1 MMLPKEILQKY
12 WGHSSFRNSQEEI
25 IEAVLTNKDVVAL
38 LPTGAGKSIC
48 YQIPAMMKKGVC
60 LVISPLISLMKDQ
73 IEQLEQ
79 KGIKAL
85 TIKSNARID
94 EIVSLFDNLKY
105 GSCKFLYLSPER
117 LQSEF
122 ILQKIKEIPINLI
135 AVDEAHCISEWGHDF
150 RPSYRL
156 IENIR
161 QTLPDVN
168 MIALTATATTDVI
181 RDIIKNLDLRNVSV
195 LKNHFLEI
203 I

>member
-105 GSCKFLYLSPER
+105 GSCKFLYL
-117 LQSEF
+117 
-122 ILQKIKEIPINLI
+122 
-135 AVDEAHCISEWGHDF
+135 
-150 RPSYRL
+150 
-156 IENIR
+156 
-161 QTLPDVN
+161 
-168 MIALTATATTDVI
+168 
-181 RDIIKNLDLRNVSV
+181 
-195 LKNHFLEI
+195 
-203 I
+203 

>member
-25 IEAVLTNKDVVAL
+25 IEAVLTDKDVVAL
-38 LPTGAGKSIC
+38 LPTGGGKSIC

-122 ILQKIKEIPINLI
+122 ILQKIKETPINLI

-161 QTLPDVN
+161 QTLPHLQLL
-168 MIALTATATTDVI
+168 ILS
-181 RDIIKNLDLRNVSV
+181 L
-195 LKNHFLEI
+195 
-203 I
+203 